1 MSQNNIN
8 DEEKQ
13 QLLAS
18 LARKKSLNTKKP
30 MDPSKLTPEYI
41 LEQRRLRNLRKEQER
56 KEKEALGL
64 IPQDD
69 QDQKPLYI
77 KRPLLKVSDSVGDSA
92 PTIKIMSYNILA
104 QTLIRRDLFPTNGK
118 ILKWS
123 VRSTI
128 LLDEIKHYDADIICL
143 QELDKLQ
150 FKTFWMKQ
158 FDRLGYTVK
167 YHRYNTKNHGVAIIF
182 KSKLFTCKHQS
193 FIKYDHD
200 VVHDEGEVVLPSARI
215 ATQNIGFMAFL
226 EFQPL
231 LLKQYP
237 HLSNKNG
244 LIVGNTHLFW
254 HPFGTFERCRQTYML
269 LHKYKEFTRILSV
282 ILGNSK
288 GFYTFFAGDMN
299 SEPFDAPYLSITAKP
314 VDYQGQAKNVL
325 GCSLTYTY
333 SSVRSLEE
341 QNDEEEPEDEDDE
354 EEQGE
359 GASSSSDE
367 EVDDENGEL
376 DRENPTDPE
385 PEVFVPTPDQE
396 QLVLQM
402 QNAHNTLN
410 VRAISLYSVGYK
422 SVHPENSGINND
434 RNEPMFSNWV
444 NTWSGML
451 DYIFIFTEWDNTED
465 FSHRID
471 TPQEIADKYNI
482 KLLKLLK
489 LPIPAEMGPKPN
501 GQPRIY
507 QYPSDH
513 LCIMAE
519 VQLL

>member
-1 MSQNNIN
+1 
-8 DEEKQ
+8 
-13 QLLAS
+13 
-18 LARKKSLNTKKP
+18 
-30 MDPSKLTPEYI
+30 MDPAKLTPEYI

-64 IPQDD
+64 IPQDE
-69 QDQKPLYI
+69 QDKRPLYI
-77 KRPLLKVSDSVGDSA
+77 KRPLLKVSDGDEGA
-92 PTIKIMSYNILA
+92 PKIKIMSYNILA

-123 VRSTI
+123 IRSTI

-150 FKTFWMKQ
+150 LKTFWMKE
-158 FDRLGYTVK
+158 FDKLGYTVK

-200 VVHDEGEVVLPSARI
+200 LVHDEGEVVLPSARI
-215 ATQNIGFMAFL
+215 ATQNVGFMTYL
-226 EFQPL
+226 EFQPF

-254 HPFGTFERCRQTYML
+254 HPFGTFERCRQTYMM

-288 GFYTFFAGDMN
+288 GFYSFFTGDMN

-314 VDYQGQAKNVL
+314 IEYSGQAKNVL

-333 SSVRSLEE
+333 SQVRSLEKNE
-341 QNDEEEPEDEDDE
+341 VDENDGLDDE
-354 EEQGE
+354 Q
-359 GASSSSDE
+359 
-367 EVDDENGEL
+367 
-376 DRENPTDPE
+376 RENPTDPE
-385 PEVFVPTPDQE
+385 PEVFMPTPDQD
-396 QLVLQM
+396 QLLLQM
-402 QNAHNTLN
+402 QNAHNTLK

-422 SVHPENSGINND
+422 LAHPENSGINND
-434 RNEPMFSNWV
+434 RNEPMFTNWV

-451 DYIFIFTEWDNTED
+451 DYIFILTDWDNTED
-465 FSHRID
+465 FSHSVD
-471 TPQEIADKYNI
+471 TPEEIADKYNI
-482 KLLKLLK
+482 KLLRLLK
-489 LPIPAEMGPKPN
+489 LPVPGDMGPKPN